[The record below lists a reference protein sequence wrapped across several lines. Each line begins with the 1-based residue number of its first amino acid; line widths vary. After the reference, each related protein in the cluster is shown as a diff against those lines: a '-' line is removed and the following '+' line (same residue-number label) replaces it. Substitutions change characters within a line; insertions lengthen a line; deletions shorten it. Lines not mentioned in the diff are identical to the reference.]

1 MKKSTIDKW
10 YATRHQFGGG
20 GMSDHDCTLLMQ
32 AHHFHFGLLGR
43 GKLTVKLVNEY
54 INEGKWK

>member
-10 YATRHQFGGG
+10 YATRHQLGGG
-20 GMSDHDCTLLMQ
+20 GMSDEDCVLLVQ

-43 GKLTVKLVNEY
+43 GELTVKLVKEY
-54 INEGKWK
+54 INERKWQ

>member
-10 YATRHQFGGG
+10 YATRHQLGGG
-20 GMSDHDCTLLMQ
+20 GMSDEDCTLLAR

-43 GKLTVKLVNEY
+43 GELTVKLVNEY
-54 INEGKWK
+54 INERKWQ